1 MSQVSWAIKTEKLT
15 RDYPGVTAVKELDF
29 SVPSGVI
36 HGFLGPNG
44 AGKSTTIKM
53 LCGLLRPTSGRV
65 LIEGFDPV
73 VDPLKVKRM
82 IGYLPENPPLY
93 KEMTVSEYLRFA
105 ALLHDVEPA
114 QLNAALEKA
123 IELTNL
129 SAVSKR
135 LVGNLSKG
143 FKQRVGIAQAI
154 IHDPQLIVLDE
165 PTSGLDPES
174 VVEIRQLIKNLKDK
188 KTVLL
193 SSHLLHEV
201 EEICD
206 TISIIHSG
214 VLLANGSLQTVRERY
229 QKHSQ
234 VELELRGVCADS
246 VLLGM
251 DFVQSISRDQN
262 RIILQLKTKEEK
274 RDAIVKYLVGA
285 GVGVLGISRRESELE
300 DIFLQLVK
308 TGDRHE

>member
-15 RDYPGVTAVKELDF
+15 KDYPGVVAVKELDF
-29 SVPSGVI
+29 SVQSGVI

-73 VDPLKVKRM
+73 ADPLQVKRM
-82 IGYLPENPPLY
+82 IGYLPETPPLY
-93 KEMTVSEYLRFA
+93 KDMTVSEYLIFA
-105 ALLHDVEPA
+105 AQLHDVEKTK
-114 QLNAALEKA
+114 LKSALETA

-129 SAVSKR
+129 NSVSKR

-154 IHDPQLIVLDE
+154 IHDPQLIVMDE

-174 VVEIRQLIKNLKDK
+174 VVEIRQLIKNLKNK

-214 VLLANGSLQTVRERY
+214 VLLANGPLREVRERY
-229 QKHSQ
+229 QKFSQ
-234 VELELRGVCADS
+234 IELELKDDCSDEI
-246 VLLGM
+246 LLAL
-251 DFVQSISRDQN
+251 DFVQSVN
-262 RIILQLKTKEEK
+262 RLDKKIILQLKTKEEK
-274 RDAIVKYLVGA
+274 RDSVVKHLVSQ

-300 DIFLQLVK
+300 DIFLQLVRK
-308 TGDRHE
+308 

>member
-1 MSQVSWAIKTEKLT
+1 MSQLSWAIKTEKLCK
-15 RDYPGVTAVKELDF
+15 DYPGVEAVKSLDF
-29 SVPSGVI
+29 SVPTGVI

-73 VDPLKVKRM
+73 VNPIQVKKM
-82 IGYLPENPPLY
+82 IGYLPETPPLY
-93 KEMTVSEYLRFA
+93 LEMTVGEYLRFA
-105 ALLHDVEPA
+105 AQLHGVEKKDLP
-114 QLNAALEKA
+114 QALEKA
-123 IELTNL
+123 LQVTNL
-129 SAVSKR
+129 GGVSHR
-135 LVGNLSKG
+135 LIGNLSKG

-174 VVEIRQLIKNLKDK
+174 VVEIREMIKNLKDK
-188 KTVLL
+188 KTVIL

-214 VLLANGSLQTVRERY
+214 NLIANGPLKEVREKY
-229 QKHSQ
+229 QKHSLI
-234 VELELRGVCADS
+234 ELKLKSEIEDS
-246 VLLGM
+246 ILLSL
-251 DFVQSISRDQN
+251 DFVKSVQRKDHKIL
-262 RIILQLKTKEEK
+262 LQLKTKEEK
-274 RDAIVKYLVGA
+274 RDVIVQHLVNC
-285 GVGVLGISRRESELE
+285 GVGVLGINRTENELE
-300 DIFLQLVK
+300 DIFLQLIK
-308 TGDRHE
+308 GERA

>member
-1 MSQVSWAIKTEKLT
+1 MSQLSWAIKTEKLCK
-15 RDYPGVTAVKELDF
+15 DYPGVEAVKSLDF
-29 SVPSGVI
+29 SVPAGVI

-65 LIEGFDPV
+65 LIAGFDPV
-73 VDPLKVKRM
+73 VNPIQVKKM
-82 IGYLPENPPLY
+82 IGYLPETPPLY
-93 KEMTVSEYLRFA
+93 LEMTVSEYLRFA
-105 ALLHDVEPA
+105 AQLHGVQKQDLS
-114 QLNAALEKA
+114 QALEKA
-123 IELTNL
+123 LQVTNL
-129 SAVSKR
+129 GAVSHR
-135 LVGNLSKG
+135 LIGNLSKG

-188 KTVLL
+188 KTVIL

-214 VLLANGSLQTVRERY
+214 ELLANGPLKEVREKY
-229 QKHSQ
+229 QKHSV
-234 VELELRGVCADS
+234 VELELKSEIDDS
-246 VLLGM
+246 ILLSL
-251 DFVQSISRDQN
+251 DFVKSIEKCERKLL
-262 RIILQLKTKEEK
+262 LQLKTKEEK
-274 RDAIVKYLVGA
+274 RDVIVEHLVKSGA
-285 GVGVLGISRRESELE
+285 SVLGINRIESELE
-300 DIFLQLVK
+300 DIFLELIK
-308 TGDRHE
+308 GEKA

>member
-1 MSQVSWAIKTEKLT
+1 MSQESWAIRTEKLT
-15 RDYPGVTAVKELDF
+15 RDYPGVRAVNELDF
-29 SVPSGVI
+29 SVPTGVI

-73 VDPLKVKRM
+73 TDPLKVKRM
-82 IGYLPENPPLY
+82 IGYLPETPPLY

-105 ALLHDVEPA
+105 AQLHDVAPT
-114 QLNAALEKA
+114 QLAGAVDRA

-129 SAVSKR
+129 NQVAKR

-214 VLLANGSLQTVRERY
+214 LLLANGNLQQVRERY
-229 QKHSQ
+229 QKFSQ
-234 VELELRGVCADS
+234 IELELSGECSDA
-246 VLLGM
+246 LLM
-251 DFVQSISRDQN
+251 EMEFVQSVSREGQK
-262 RIILQLKTKEEK
+262 IILQLKTKDEK
-274 RDAIVKYLVGA
+274 RDAIVKHLVTA
-285 GVGVLGISRRESELE
+285 GVGVLGIARRESELE

-308 TGDRHE
+308 GRSTP

>member
-1 MSQVSWAIKTEKLT
+1 MSQESWAIKTEKLT

-73 VDPLKVKRM
+73 TDPLKVKRM

-105 ALLHDVEPA
+105 AQLHDVEKSN
-114 QLNAALEKA
+114 LDAAVKKA

-129 SAVSKR
+129 NAVAKR

-154 IHDPQLIVLDE
+154 IHDPQVIVLDE

-206 TISIIHSG
+206 TVSIIHSG
-214 VLLANGSLQTVRERY
+214 VLLANGSLQNVRERY
-229 QKHSQ
+229 RKHSQ
-234 VELELRGVCADS
+234 VELEIKGDCPDS
-246 VLLGM
+246 LLLEM
-251 DFVQSISRDQN
+251 DFVQSIVREEKK
-262 RIILQLKTKEEK
+262 IILQLKTKDEK
-274 RDAIVKYLVGA
+274 RDAIVKHLVGA
-285 GVGVLGISRRESELE
+285 GVGVLGISRIESELE
-300 DIFLQLVK
+300 DIFLELVK
-308 TGDRHE
+308 AGDKHE

>member
-1 MSQVSWAIKTEKLT
+1 MSQESWAIKTEKLT

-105 ALLHDVEPA
+105 AQLHDVQPG
-114 QLNAALEKA
+114 QLNSSLEKA

-129 SAVSKR
+129 SSVSKR

-234 VELELRGVCADS
+234 VELELRGECTDS
-246 VLLGM
+246 ILLGM

-262 RIILQLKTKEEK
+262 KVILQLKTKAEK
-274 RDAIVKYLVGA
+274 RDAIVKHLVEA

-308 TGDRHE
+308 SGERHE